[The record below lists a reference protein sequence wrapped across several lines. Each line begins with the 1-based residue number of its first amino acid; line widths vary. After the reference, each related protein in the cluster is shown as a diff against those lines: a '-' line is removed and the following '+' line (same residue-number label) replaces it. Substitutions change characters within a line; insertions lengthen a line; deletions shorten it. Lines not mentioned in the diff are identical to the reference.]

1 MHHGKAMEGLST
13 GDEVAWRQARYA
25 GHAGGMPRELPED
38 CRELLS
44 LQHGVLSRAQALELG
59 IGPRTVSSRLRR
71 GHWQRMHQGV
81 YVTFTGQPDREA
93 ILWAALR
100 RAGPDAVLS
109 HWTAAELSKLT
120 NSQSW
125 LIHVTVP
132 RHQHV
137 RPISGVVIHRSGRV
151 GQARHPAL
159 MPPRTRIEE
168 TALDLAGCSKDLED
182 ALAWLARA
190 CATRLTTPD
199 RIRAALGQ
207 RARVRWR
214 QALAAGL
221 DDIED

>member
-44 LQHGVLSRAQALELG
+44 LQHGVLSRAQALDLG

-71 GHWQRMHQGV
+71 GHWQRLHQGV

-100 RAGPDAVLS
+100 RVGPDAILS
-109 HWTAAELSKLT
+109 HWTAAELSALT
-120 NSQSW
+120 TRPSP

-132 RHQHV
+132 LQRHL
-137 RPISGVVIHRSGRV
+137 RPIPGIVIHRSPRADT
-151 GQARHPAL
+151 ARHPSQT
-159 MPPRTRIEE
+159 PPRTRIEE
-168 TALDLAGCSKDLED
+168 
-182 ALAWLARA
+182 
-190 CATRLTTPD
+190 
-199 RIRAALGQ
+199 
-207 RARVRWR
+207 
-214 QALAAGL
+214 
-221 DDIED
+221 